1 MVTDLRL
8 TAASSMAIPIT
19 IVEELFIFDN
29 YFDFDENTNTNN
41 VEQQPTTTTNMKR
54 RRSSRTPIP
63 MATSSNPPPMKRRR
77 LSLAFRTI
85 IEANATTGHE
95 IDWIV
100 NDLNGDDKFKH
111 EDDDDDVN
119 EDDTNWQDTLSRISQ
134 ENVDDDPQ
142 QEHKYDDDDDDNT
155 EPSDDDEDDTS
166 SSFLFHNDQ
175 YYNYKLSQP
184 KAPYNSNIRAGLL
197 HLTCANLETAKT
209 RELLFHHG
217 VIR

>member
-1 MVTDLRL
+1 MVNDHRL
-8 TAASSMAIPIT
+8 TVASSIAIPTT
-19 IVEELFIFDN
+19 IEELFMFDN

-41 VEQQPTTTTNMKR
+41 VKHQPTITTKMKR
-54 RRSSRTPIP
+54 RRSSRTPRPI
-63 MATSSNPPPMKRRR
+63 ATSSSHPPPMKRRR
-77 LSLAFRTI
+77 ISLAFRTI

-100 NDLNGDDKFKH
+100 NDLLNDDKKFKNE
-111 EDDDDDVN
+111 EDDD
-119 EDDTNWQDTLSRISQ
+119 DDTNWQDTLSLISQ
-134 ENVDDDPQ
+134 ETVDDDQ
-142 QEHKYDDDDDDNT
+142 QHEHKYNNDDDTT
-155 EPSDDDEDDTS
+155 EPSDDDDDDTS

-184 KAPYNSNIRAGLL
+184 KSPYNSNIREGLV

-209 RELLFHHG
+209 RERLFHHG